1 MSLLLFR
8 PRPDRCAGLV
18 LIAIFTLGILGGA
31 LATAT
36 NGGNPPRTT
45 AAKLQRTTITAPM

>member
-1 MSLLLFR
+1 MSLLCFR
-8 PRPDRCAGLV
+8 TRPDRRAGLV
-18 LIAIFTLGILGGA
+18 LIAIFTLGVLGGA

-45 AAKLQRTTITAPM
+45 PPKLQLTKITAPM